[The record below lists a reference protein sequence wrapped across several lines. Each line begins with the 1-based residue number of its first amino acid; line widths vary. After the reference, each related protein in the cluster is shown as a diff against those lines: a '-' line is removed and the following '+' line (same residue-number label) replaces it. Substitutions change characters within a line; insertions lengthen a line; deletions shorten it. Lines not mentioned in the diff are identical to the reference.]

1 MTEPEVVATHERRP
15 LEGRTVVVTRPRE
28 QARSFSRA
36 LADHGAA
43 VVEFPTIR
51 IGPTPEPER
60 LEEALRSLDGYDW
73 VVFTSV
79 NGVRRTLEAMERLG
93 LQARVLSTSRVAA
106 IGPGT
111 AARLQRRGVD
121 VDVVPGEYRAEA
133 LAAAIL
139 DEMEPD
145 GARILLPRAAGAR
158 EVLAATLREAGAELD
173 EIAAYRTERVAE
185 DPASMREMLHAGRV
199 DWLTFT
205 ASSTVRSFAELVGRE
220 QGDARVAVIG
230 PITAGTARERGF
242 RVDAVADEYT
252 IPGLVDALVR
262 HETDEGEGA

>member
-1 MTEPEVVATHERRP
+1 MTESEVVATRERRP

-36 LADHGAA
+36 LADRGAA

-79 NGVRRTLEAMERLG
+79 NGVRRTFETMERLG
-93 LQARVLSTSRVAA
+93 LEGRALSASRVAA

-111 AARLQRRGVD
+111 AGRLRRRGID

-139 DEMEPD
+139 EAMEPD

-158 EVLAATLREAGAELD
+158 EVLAATLREAGAEVD
-173 EIAAYRTERVAE
+173 EVAAYRTERVAE
-185 DPASMREMLHAGRV
+185 DAASMREMLRAGRV

-220 QGDARVAVIG
+220 QGSARVAAIG

-262 HETDEGEGA
+262 HETDDGAGA

>member
-1 MTEPEVVATHERRP
+1 MTEPEVLATRERRP

-28 QARSFSRA
+28 QSRSFSRA
-36 LADHGAA
+36 LVDRGAA

-79 NGVRRTLEAMERLG
+79 NGVRRTFETMERLG
-93 LQARVLSTSRVAA
+93 LDGRALSASRVAA

-111 AARLQRRGVD
+111 AGRLRKRGVD

-139 DEMEPD
+139 DAMEPAA
-145 GARILLPRAAGAR
+145 ARILLPRAAGAR
-158 EVLAATLREAGAELD
+158 EVLAATLREAGAEV
-173 EIAAYRTERVAE
+173 EEVAAYRTERVAE
-185 DPASMREMLHAGRV
+185 DATSMRKMLRAGRV

-220 QGDARVAVIG
+220 QGSARVAAIG

-242 RVDAVADEYT
+242 RVDAVAEEYT

-262 HETDEGEGA
+262 HETDDGADA